1 MAKLKILGLIG
12 ARSGSRGVPGKSI
25 RPLGGKPLMAWII
38 EAAKASKY
46 LDRVILSTDSEEYA
60 AVGRQ
65 YGAETPFLRPKEIA
79 GDKSQDIEYINHA
92 LEWLRQKE
100 SFFPDIVLRML
111 PTVPF
116 QTAEDIDC
124 LIEELLKDPE
134 ADSGVV
140 IAEARQNPAK
150 ALKLVDDGKGGN
162 YVVNYFTG
170 RGTDATPTD
179 RQRHE
184 KAYFRA
190 NIIASRVDLIKR
202 GFLQGD
208 RCRYH
213 IIPQERAVDIDNEVD
228 FSIAEQLMNKMKIK

>member
-1 MAKLKILGLIG
+1 MYQEKKVLGLVL
-12 ARSGSRGVPGKSI
+12 ARGGSKSI
-25 RPLGGKPLMAWII
+25 PRKNIKPLGGKPLIAHTILK
-38 EAAKASKY
+38 AKQSKFI
-46 LDRVILSTDSEEYA
+46 DRVILSTDDEEIA

-79 GDKSQDIEYINHA
+79 GDKSQDIEYINYA

-162 YVVNYFTG
+162 YVVNY
-170 RGTDATPTD
+170 
-179 RQRHE
+179 
-184 KAYFRA
+184 
-190 NIIASRVDLIKR
+190 
-202 GFLQGD
+202 
-208 RCRYH
+208 
-213 IIPQERAVDIDNEVD
+213 
-228 FSIAEQLMNKMKIK
+228 